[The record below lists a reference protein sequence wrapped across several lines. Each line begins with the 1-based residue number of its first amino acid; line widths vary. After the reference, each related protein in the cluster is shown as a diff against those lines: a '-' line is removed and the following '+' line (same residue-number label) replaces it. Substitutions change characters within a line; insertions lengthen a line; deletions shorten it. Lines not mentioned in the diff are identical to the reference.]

1 MSIYPYKWL
10 HLWYRGIYAP
20 LPHPQP
26 DPGHFLVN
34 AEGYDLVF
42 LSSFFFCFTGRRKT
56 GQCQNT
62 LVVTTLQILANTA
75 IATASVK
82 NQARHHALAVCHT
95 LMQRNQNGGNKE
107 EKQRNDAQVKS
118 RNPQWHAVPLEG
130 VRCQYYHF
138 HALREA
144 RNLTSTNIEKCYFK
158 ETELGNKMKQWK
170 GLLMVA

>member
-10 HLWYRGIYAP
+10 HLWYRGIY
-20 LPHPQP
+20 
-26 DPGHFLVN
+26 FLLT
-34 AEGYDLVF
+34 AEAYDLVF
-42 LSSFFFCFTGRRKT
+42 LSSFFFFFTGRRKT

-95 LMQRNQNGGNKE
+95 LMQRNQNGGSKE

-118 RNPQWHAVPLEG
+118 RNFQWHAVPLGG
-130 VRCQYYHF
+130 VRCQFYHF
-138 HALREA
+138 HALWVA
-144 RNLTSTNIEKCYFK
+144 RNLNWTNIEKCHVK
-158 ETELGNKMKQWK
+158 ETELGIKMKQWK
-170 GLLMVA
+170 GLITVV